1 MKSLFL
7 ALSLVSFGAFATS
20 AKVEATAASQEK
32 SYNVENTS
40 KVVWLGKKIGGEH
53 TGTVAI
59 KGGSLKFDKKNF
71 VGGDFEVD
79 MTSITVTDIKDAEYN
94 AKLVGHLKND
104 DFFSVEKN
112 PSASLKIKSAK
123 KVKGSTYDVV
133 GDLTIKGITNEV
145 TFKVDIKDSAKEVKA
160 KAKLVFD
167 RTKFKVEYNSGKIFP
182 SIGDKLIYDDVELN
196 VELMAKK

>member
-20 AKVEATAASQEK
+20 AKVEATATQEK

-112 PSASLKIKSAK
+112 PSANLKIKSVK

-145 TFKVDIKDSAKEVKA
+145 TFKVDIKDSAKEIKA

>member
-20 AKVEATAASQEK
+20 AKVEATASQEK

-112 PSASLKIKSAK
+112 PSATLKIKSAK

>member
-7 ALSLVSFGAFATS
+7 ALSLVSYGAFATS
-20 AKVEATAASQEK
+20 AKVEAPATQEK

-112 PSASLKIKSAK
+112 PSANLKIKSAK

-145 TFKVDIKDSAKEVKA
+145 TFKVDIKDSAKEIKA